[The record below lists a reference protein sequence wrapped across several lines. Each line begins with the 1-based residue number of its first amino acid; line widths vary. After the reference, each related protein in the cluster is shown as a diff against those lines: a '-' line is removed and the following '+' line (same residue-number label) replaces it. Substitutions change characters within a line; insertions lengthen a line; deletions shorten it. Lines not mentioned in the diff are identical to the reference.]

1 MEKERMLVTKALN
14 ELKLLDARIT
24 RAINDGGYVAAA
36 KTSEKKVAPGVTKE
50 EYFEAAISSYQS
62 VMDLIER
69 RARIKAAIVSS
80 NASTEVEVNNEKMT
94 VAEAIER
101 KSSIEYEIKLL
112 RTLKKQYDNAKSTAV
127 SQNLLLEDRIDKYIE
142 AMLGKEAKSKK
153 DDFTEMIE
161 PIRTANEYSLVD
173 PINIEEKIKKL
184 SERIEGFNSE
194 VDSVLQVSN
203 CVTWI
208 EI

>member
-50 EYFEAAISSYQS
+50 EYSESAISSYQS

-127 SQNLLLEDRIDKYIE
+127 SQNLMLEDRIDKYIE

-173 PINIEEKIKKL
+173 PINIEEKIKEL

>member
-1 MEKERMLVTKALN
+1 MEKEKMLVTKALN

-24 RAINDGGYVAAA
+24 RAINDAGFVAAA
-36 KTSEKKVAPGVTKE
+36 KTAEKKVTPGVTKND
-50 EYFEAAISSYQS
+50 FIASATASYQS
-62 VMDLIER
+62 VLDLIER
-69 RARIKAAIVSS
+69 RSRIKSAIVSS
-80 NASTEVEVNNEKMT
+80 NASTEVEVAGEKMT

-101 KSSIEYEIKLL
+101 KTSIEYEVKLL
-112 RTLKKQYDNAKSTAV
+112 RTLKTQFGNAKSTAV
-127 SQNLLLEDRIDKYIE
+127 TQNVMLEDRIDKYIE
-142 AMLGKEAKSKK
+142 AMMGKEAKAKK

-173 PINIEEKIKKL
+173 PLNIEEKIKLL
-184 SERIEGFNSE
+184 SEKIENFNSE

-208 EI
+208 EF